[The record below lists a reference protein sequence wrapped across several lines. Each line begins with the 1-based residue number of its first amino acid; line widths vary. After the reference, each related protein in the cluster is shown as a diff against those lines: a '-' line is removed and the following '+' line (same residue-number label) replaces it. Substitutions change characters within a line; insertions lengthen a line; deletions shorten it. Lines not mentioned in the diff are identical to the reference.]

1 MDMKIV
7 YMLAI
12 FTLPLASIAASA
24 GFISSELDLSVEK
37 PSAVPLNEAIVLHAR
52 LNFSWG
58 FGAIIPMPL
67 VIYIEAENVPDWLS
81 VSIQPS
87 SFTITPV
94 GWRGGSVEK
103 DVTITLRAK
112 DEAPAFIT
120 YNVVIHAFTNGSLL
134 VNGAE
139 DKEALDVMQDFHD
152 AGIFVEYKSVKLSM
166 DESKEVTINVTNNCN
181 SPLYINVQPV
191 NESKYFDFSFP
202 SMQIIQSH
210 STGVIKI
217 GITAKKIGKEDV
229 PLKIEYY
236 PPGHE
241 EKKNF
246 AYTNITIESYGKEGS
261 ITAISIGIIIVIIV
275 ASIIIVIWKRR

>member
-12 FTLPLASIAASA
+12 FTLPLAPIAASA
-24 GFISSELDLSVEK
+24 GFISSELDLSVEQ
-37 PSAVPLNEAIVLHAR
+37 PSPVPLNEAIVLHAR

-94 GWRGGSVEK
+94 GWRGGSTEK

-112 DEAPAFIT
+112 DEAPAFVT
-120 YNVVIHAFTNGSLL
+120 YNVAIHAFTNGSLI

-139 DKEALDVMQDFHD
+139 DKEALNVMQDFHD
-152 AGIFVEYKSVKLSM
+152 AGIFVEHKSVKLSM

-181 SPLYINVQPV
+181 SPLYINIQPV
-191 NESKYFDFSFP
+191 NSSKYFDFSFP

-217 GITAKKIGKEDV
+217 GVTAKKIGKEDV
-229 PLKIEYY
+229 QLKLEYY

-261 ITAISIGIIIVIIV
+261 MTAISIGIIIVVV